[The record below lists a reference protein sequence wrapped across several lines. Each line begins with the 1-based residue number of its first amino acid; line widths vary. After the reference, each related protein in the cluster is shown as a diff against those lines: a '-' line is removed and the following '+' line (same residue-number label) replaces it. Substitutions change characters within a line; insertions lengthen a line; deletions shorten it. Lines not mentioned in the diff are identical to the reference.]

1 MISTIRQ
8 AATVALNHK
17 EIGKI
22 YKQNKKL
29 SQEKNKYNWKGIND
43 PPGINDWEVFEK
55 NNETVD
61 VNILY
66 IKNEK
71 IHNTYVSKHNSIQEN
86 QIILLM
92 ISENK
97 TDIIIQ

>member
-1 MISTIRQ
+1 M
-8 AATVALNHK
+8 
-17 EIGKI
+17 
-22 YKQNKKL
+22 
-29 SQEKNKYNWKGIND
+29 
-43 PPGINDWEVFEK
+43 FEK